1 MNAATPN
8 LAPGLAG
15 RLADA
20 AGRLASKGLLQAGD
34 TVSVRLPGE
43 EALLRHTMGSAEAP
57 LRVAF
62 SPTQHMLADGDPL
75 LRHLRLYAA
84 RPDVGAVVISRQPWA
99 TALRWTGEAMPGV
112 FDEQVRHLGRRV
124 EMIGQQF
131 DQAADLRKLGSGA
144 NAFLVDDQVLCLGMT
159 VERVVFN
166 TELLEKCAKAFLLA
180 RCTDKPVGT
189 IPWLVRYIANGRLR
203 KDEARAAAEF
213 AAGREPVMSSA
224 Y

>member
-1 MNAATPN
+1 MNAANPN
-8 LAPGLAG
+8 IAPSQES
-15 RLADA
+15 RLVA
-20 AGRLASKGLLQAGD
+20 AASRLLGKGLLQAGD
-34 TVSVRLPGE
+34 TVSMRLPGE
-43 EALLRHTMGSAEAP
+43 DALCMYTVGSTNAPVRAP
-57 LRVAF
+57 LSLVMRVL
-62 SPTQHMLADGDPL
+62 TDTDPL
-75 LRHLRLYAA
+75 LRHVRLYAV
-84 RPDVGAVVISRQPWA
+84 RGDVGAVVLGHQPWA

-124 EMIGQQF
+124 EMIGRQLSQP
-131 DQAADLRKLGSGA
+131 ADLHKLRSGA
-144 NAFLVDDQVLCLGMT
+144 NAFLVDDAVLCLGMT

-180 RCTDKPVGT
+180 HCTDKPVGT